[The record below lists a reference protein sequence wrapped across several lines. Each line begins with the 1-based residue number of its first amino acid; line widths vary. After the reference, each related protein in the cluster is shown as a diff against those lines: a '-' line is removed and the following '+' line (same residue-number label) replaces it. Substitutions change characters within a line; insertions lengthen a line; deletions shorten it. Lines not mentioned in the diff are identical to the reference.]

1 MDLDDLAGLRHE
13 YQDAGLD
20 EVDAADDPIAQFTA
34 WFAAWRE
41 VGVGEANAMVVAT
54 ATPDGRP
61 SARTVL
67 LKGLGPEG
75 FVFYTNYESRKGR
88 ELAANPYATLLF
100 SWHPVSRQVIV
111 EGPVTRVSD
120 EMSDAYWA
128 SRPRGS
134 RLGAAAS
141 PQSQPVPGRAD
152 LDARWAALDARYAD
166 TEIPRP
172 PNWGGFRVRPDL
184 VEFWQGR
191 TNRLHDRLVYT
202 RTDTTPPTWSLS
214 RLAP

>member
-54 ATPDGRP
+54 APPDGRP

-202 RTDTTPPTWSLS
+202 RTETTPPTWSLS